1 MRKVWVV
8 AVREYLAAVQTKA
21 FVISLV
27 IMPVLMVGSIVAQM
41 VLEKHVD
48 VTDKRFAVID
58 HTGQLANHMLDA
70 ADARNQQQIFQPG
83 DTEDRKQ
90 ILPRFLLEVVDPV
103 ADDAQV
109 QRLELSD
116 RVRSKDLYGF
126 VEIGA
131 DALEPGDHRQD
142 TSIRYYSNTPTYGDF
157 RRWFAASVNNEITG
171 IRIERAG
178 LDPEIVREM
187 TATVG
192 VESLGLWSLDEEGQI
207 TEGEKIDKMA
217 SFLMPVIMVMLLFM
231 VIAIGATPLINSVLE
246 EKMQRIAEVLLG
258 SISPFK
264 LMLGKLL
271 GTVGVSL
278 TIMAVYLAGA
288 MVAAQK
294 TGFTHL
300 IPTHLLVWLVV
311 YQALAVLMYGSMF
324 IAVGAACSDLKEAQ
338 SYLLPVWLLICTP
351 LFVLGPVLK
360 EPSSTFATTISL
372 IPTATPILMLLRQAI
387 PPGVPAWQPAV
398 GVVSVIITTILFV
411 VIAGRIF
418 RVGILMQGKPPNVRE
433 LVRWVLRG

>member
-27 IMPVLMVGSIVAQM
+27 LMPVLMVGSIVAQK
-41 VLEKHVD
+41 VLDKHVD
-48 VTDKRFAVID
+48 VSDKRFALID
-58 HTGQLANHMLDA
+58 HTGQLGDHMLSA
-70 ADARNQQQIFQPG
+70 ADARNQEQIFSS
-83 DTEDRKQ
+83 DETEDRKQ
-90 ILPRFLLEVVDPV
+90 ILPRFVLEVVDPLP
-103 ADDAQV
+103 DGAQA

-126 VEIGA
+126 VEIGE
-131 DALEPGDHRQD
+131 DVLDTGDHRED
-142 TSIRYYSNTPTYGDF
+142 ASILYYSNTPTYDDF
-157 RRWFAASVNNEITG
+157 RRWFSITVNNKMTG

-178 LDPEIVREM
+178 LEPDIVHEM
-187 TATVG
+187 TAIMGVG
-192 VESLGLWSLDEEGQI
+192 SLGLLSLDEEGKI
-207 TEGEKIDKMA
+207 TEGKKIDKMA
-217 SFLMPVIMVMLLFM
+217 SFLVPAFMVMLLFM

-258 SISPFK
+258 SVSPFE

-278 TIMAVYLAGA
+278 TILAVYMVGG

-294 TGFTHL
+294 TGFGHL
-300 IPTHLLVWLVV
+300 IPTHLLAWVIV

-338 SYLLPVWLLICTP
+338 SYLLPVWLLVCTP

-360 EPSSTFATTISL
+360 EPSSTFATALSL
-372 IPTATPILMLLRQAI
+372 VPTATPILMLLRQAV

-398 GVVSVIITTILFV
+398 GVVLVIMTTIVCV

-433 LVRWVLRG
+433 LARWVLRG

>member
-1 MRKVWVV
+1 MRKVLVV
-8 AVREYLAAVQTKA
+8 AVREYRAAVQTKA

-27 IMPVLMVGSIVAQM
+27 IMPVLMVGSIVAQK

-58 HTGQLANHMLDA
+58 HTGQLANHLLDA

-90 ILPRFLLEVVDPV
+90 ILPRFVLEVVDPV

-126 VEIGA
+126 IEIGT
-131 DALEPGDHRQD
+131 DALGTGDHPED
-142 TSIRYYSNTPTYGDF
+142 ASIHYYSNTPTYDDF
-157 RRWFAASVNNEITG
+157 RRWFATTINSRITG
-171 IRIERAG
+171 VRIERAG
-178 LDPEIVREM
+178 LDPEIVHEA
-187 TATVG
+187 TATVD
-192 VESLGLWSLDEEGQI
+192 VESLGLLSLDEEGQI
-207 TEGEKIDKMA
+207 TEGKKIDRMA
-217 SFLMPVIMVMLLFM
+217 SILIPVTMVMLLFM

-278 TIMAVYLAGA
+278 TILAVYLVGA
-288 MVAAQK
+288 MVAAQN
-294 TGFTHL
+294 TGFGHL
-300 IPTHLLVWLVV
+300 IPSHLVIWLLV

-338 SYLLPVWLLICTP
+338 SYLLPVWLVVCTP

-372 IPTATPILMLLRQAI
+372 IPTATPILMLLRQAV
-387 PPGVPAWQPAV
+387 PPGVPAWQPAL
-398 GVVSVIITTILFV
+398 GVVLVIITTIVCV